1 MRNAAVNAL
10 APGTYHLIQLNDGS
24 TGVSGTLPVLN
35 GGAVTG
41 TGVAWGSTPSIAIN
55 HGYVDLM
62 VVSSV
67 ASNPTNIS
75 YSITADQLTL
85 RWPADHLGWYAQSNA
100 VNLADTNYW
109 FDITGS
115 ELATNLVITI
125 RPSQTNVFYRLRY
138 PN

>member
-1 MRNAAVNAL
+1 MKKN
-10 APGTYHLIQLNDGS
+10 IIKFQLS
-24 TGVSGTLPVLN
+24 LVILV
-35 GGAVTG
+35 A
-41 TGVAWGSTPSIAIN
+41 GVAGPPTPLQAYQVWMSTCGASAQTITNPVCWSN
-55 HGYVDLM
+55 
-62 VVSSV
+62 V
-67 ASNPTNIS
+67 AAQVQGWHFNFLPPACPTN
-75 YSITADQLTL
+75 T
-85 RWPADHLGWYAQSNA
+85 PGYAQSNA